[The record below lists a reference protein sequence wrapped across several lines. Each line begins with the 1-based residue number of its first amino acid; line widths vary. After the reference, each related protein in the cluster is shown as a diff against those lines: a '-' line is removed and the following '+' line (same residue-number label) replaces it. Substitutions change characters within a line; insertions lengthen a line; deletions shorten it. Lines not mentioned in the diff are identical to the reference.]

1 MAAPPPHLQ
10 HAVGSQTEIPVAEKP
25 HPLGCERDAEAFSV
39 HDDVVVSETVAFHEI
54 TREHLE
60 TPGRRL
66 EALPTPWPLPPWER
80 RARSIP
86 GRARAGTP
94 ETDRTGARPRRPPR
108 VRHRREAPSSPR
120 SRSDPGPRPR
130 SRRRAPPA
138 ELPISEAVRP
148 GLPGQRPRACERL
161 GRETSMR

>member
-1 MAAPPPHLQ
+1 LRLRAVGIPDPGEEMAAPPPHLQ
-10 HAVGSQTEIPVAEKP
+10 HPVGSQTEIPVAEKP

-86 GRARAGTP
+86 GRARAS
-94 ETDRTGARPRRPPR
+94 RR
-108 VRHRREAPSSPR
+108 
-120 SRSDPGPRPR
+120 R
-130 SRRRAPPA
+130 SRRRWRG
-138 ELPISEAVRP
+138 SEAAAPCAWWWAWAR
-148 GLPGQRPRACERL
+148 R
-161 GRETSMR
+161 S